1 MSVIKSDTVI
11 FTKNVFQWQQ
21 KYYAVLGAAIGFKLK
36 GSKQLASELEMQN
49 AWPTLNLESAIDEGY
64 PKSRAEVLVMGKVKL
79 PKDKKT
85 NLINLKMQGIDKT
98 LAVHGHKVWEKIGFS
113 TLDTKPVVHAED
125 MVPLSWE
132 HAFGGKGFLANP
144 SGKGFAASRFDF
156 SDRDKP
162 VAYPHFMSPNMGSFN
177 PTSQAVE
184 PDCLAPLPLLHPLR
198 QRYFNATKEYWL
210 EQGGLPTLPDNLDL
224 DYFQQTPRNQQ
235 REGFFQAGEE
245 FVLSG
250 MGAEIK
256 GKLPDVNVRLFTA
269 NRKLTVNE
277 YVPQRDT
284 LMLLPEHNLGII
296 LFRVTVPVQDIHAN
310 EHTHY
315 LLALESAESVQ
326 SAQFYQQQ
334 LYEYLGPDAVLKH
347 AYKEGLGVDKSTPPE
362 LQKLR
367 EMQKQLQPKSPSSW
381 NKPMVKTPANPDKFK
396 GEVIGD
402 QFFSNLEFANVDL
415 SHKTFTQTK
424 FSHCLFKNVSFKDSQ
439 FQSAQ
444 FMDCE
449 FERCNLNQS
458 QWADTQVM
466 NVSIRKSD
474 WKGAKLSN
482 VMLYRIRANQL
493 AFQGTLFKK
502 VQATQGTWKRV
513 DLRYSTL
520 WDARFHNVKILESNL
535 SQMEAYN
542 STLTGKDML
551 FDKVKMEQGRWEGM
565 NFLESTFYR
574 CTIKNNRLP
583 GSEWASTRLIRTELQ
598 DNIVTDNTFV
608 DSTWLGVKSQ
618 GNDFSNGFFRG
629 AHFKYS
635 QTADNNWQKVDL
647 RHVITK
653 PQRSV

>member
-1 MSVIKSDTVI
+1 MSVIKGDNII
-11 FTKNVFQWQQ
+11 FTKNVFQWKQ

-36 GSKQLASELEMQN
+36 GSKQLVSELEMQN
-49 AWPTLNLESAIDEGY
+49 AWPSLNLDSAIDEGY
-64 PKSRAEVLVMGKVKL
+64 PKSRAEVLVMGNVTL
-79 PKDKKT
+79 PKDKAPHF
-85 NLINLKMQGIDKT
+85 IHLKMQGIDKK
-98 LAVHGHKVWEKIGFS
+98 LAVHGHKVWEKVGFS
-113 TLDTKPVVHAED
+113 TLDTKPVVRAED
-125 MVPLSWE
+125 SVPLSWE

-144 SGKGFAASRFDF
+144 AGKGFAESRFDF
-156 SDRDKP
+156 SDKDAP
-162 VAYPHFMSPNMGSFN
+162 VAYPHFMAPNMGSFN

-184 PDCLAPLPLLHPLR
+184 PDCLAPLSLLHPLR
-198 QRYFNATKEYWL
+198 QRYFNATKAYWL
-210 EQGGLPTLPDNLDL
+210 EQGGLPTLPDTLDL
-224 DYFQQTPRNQQ
+224 DYFQQVPRNQQ

-245 FVLSG
+245 FSLSG
-250 MGAEIK
+250 VGAEIK

-269 NRKLTVNE
+269 SRKLAINE
-277 YVPQRDT
+277 YALQRDT
-284 LMLLPEHNLGII
+284 LMLIPEHNLGII
-296 LFRVTVPVQDIHAN
+296 LFRATVPVQDIHAN
-310 EHTHY
+310 EHVHY
-315 LLALESAESVQ
+315 MLALEAPD
-326 SAQFYQQQ
+326 SAQPAAFYHQQ
-334 LYEYLGPDAVLKH
+334 LFEYLGPGAALKH
-347 AYKEGLGVDKSTPPE
+347 AYKEGLGIDKSTPPE

-367 EMQKQLQPKSPSSW
+367 DMQKQVQPKSPPFW
-381 NKPMVKTPANPDKFK
+381 NKPVAKVSANADKFK
-396 GEVIGD
+396 GEKIGE

-415 SHKTFTQTK
+415 GQKIFVQTK
-424 FSHCLFKNVSFKDSQ
+424 FSHCLFKNVSFKESQ
-439 FQSAQ
+439 FTGVQ

-449 FERCNLNQS
+449 FEGCNLNQS

-474 WKGAKLSN
+474 WKGARLSN

-502 VQATQGTWKRV
+502 VQATQGIWRHV

-520 WDARFHNVKILESNL
+520 WDARFHNVEILESNL

-542 STLTGKDML
+542 STLTGQDML

-608 DSTWLGVKSQ
+608 DSTWLGVKSA

-653 PQRSV
+653 PQRSL